1 MDSTTIAIIGAL
13 STALAGLGGWF
24 SKQGVD
30 AWLKLRADKR
40 EDVKLEDAREDV
52 LDEREDKTLRYII
65 GIQEG
70 DLKSLRAELKEMQA
84 AYRNELAT
92 MRESH
97 RNELKNIHDA
107 HNDCELR
114 YTALE
119 TEMRI
124 RLHAMDTR
132 MGKVEQNVDP
142 NIAKEVVKTRHD
154 IKDDLQTVSNKVTE
168 VQKTLEAHDSGIF
181 KPDQII
187 NPKQ

>member
-84 AYRNELAT
+84 AYRNELAA

-132 MGKVEQNVDP
+132 MGMVEQHVDP
-142 NIAKEVVKTRHD
+142 KEIAKGIEPMVREAKHETINAV
-154 IKDDLQTVSNKVTE
+154 NKGVD
-168 VQKTLEAHDSGIF
+168 KTLQAMDSGIF
-181 KPDQII
+181 KPGDII
-187 NPKQ
+187 NPPKQ